1 MKKLVLVVVWI
12 LLIAVF
18 VVLNYLIWD
27 RENRERDIKSLE
39 NLNASNNSSITAL
52 GREINNLETQK
63 KRMEAEISYLEKTM
77 ADLEDANS
85 KIAKE
90 NQKYLE
96 TIKHKN
102 EIIYK
107 LIQQSGTKD
116 IEEVI
121 SKWVENI
128 NSGKYREAY
137 ELIRLDSSKNQT
149 LMSLEEFENNYKSC
163 IKSIRIESINLLIEN
178 VPEEKKGDIARGDI
192 IFRVLF
198 NVEKLEGIDM
208 SFTQFMEGK
217 NERYVTIDYAKD
229 IEQWVISG
237 ISTYY

>member
-102 EIIYK
+102 KKRSYIFGSLFK
-107 LIQQSGTKD
+107 GTDNTNKCNQSRRC
-116 IEEVI
+116 
-121 SKWVENI
+121 S
-128 NSGKYREAY
+128 RQA
-137 ELIRLDSSKNQT
+137 
-149 LMSLEEFENNYKSC
+149 
-163 IKSIRIESINLLIEN
+163 
-178 VPEEKKGDIARGDI
+178 
-192 IFRVLF
+192 
-198 NVEKLEGIDM
+198 
-208 SFTQFMEGK
+208 
-217 NERYVTIDYAKD
+217 
-229 IEQWVISG
+229 
-237 ISTYY
+237 